1 MPLLSIET
9 NRPTQGEILGSLLKS
24 ASALVASTLGKSENY
39 VMVRFSYNENML
51 FAGNRLAL
59 AFLQLKSI
67 GLPESATAELSTLLC
82 ELVETRLEVPKNRIY
97 IEFVDAPRKMWGYD
111 GHTF

>member
-9 NRPTQGEILGSLLKS
+9 NQPTQGDALNTLLDS
-24 ASALVASTLGKSENY
+24 ASALVADTLGKSENF

-51 FAGNRLAL
+51 FAGSGQAM
-59 AFLQLKSI
+59 ASLQLKSI
-67 GLPESATAELSTLLC
+67 GLPKSATARLSTVLC
-82 ELVETRLEVPKNRIY
+82 DFIEARLKVPKNRIY
-97 IEFVDAPRKMWGYD
+97 IEFIDVSHNMWGYD